1 MNGGSTRTHNLMNL
15 FTDCDRS
22 WSGLQQL
29 RSLIESKQRPSMY
42 ESLGFWLVEAD
53 AGRAVFEGVP
63 GVNAFNPFGTVH
75 GGYAAA
81 LLDSACGTAVH
92 ASLTA
97 DQAYTTLELKIQYH
111 RAITLE
117 TGRVRAEGKL
127 VTRGQRVA
135 FANGQLASVN
145 GDLLAS
151 ATSTLLL
158 FAR

>member
-1 MNGGSTRTHNLMNL
+1 
-15 FTDCDRS
+15 
-22 WSGLQQL
+22 
-29 RSLIESKQRPSMY
+29 MY
-42 ESLGFWLVEAD
+42 ESLGFWLVEVD
-53 AGRAVFEGVP
+53 AGRSVFEGVP
-63 GVNAFNPFGTVH
+63 GANAFNPLGTVH

-135 FANGQLASVN
+135 VANGHLASAN